1 MSVPTG
7 VPTANVALIFGI
19 DATRKLFSQGST
31 FENLVKEVAT
41 GGQGFVF
48 STQAN
53 PNFISFEHTVNIGKS
68 FEISLSLID
77 PTAEF
82 EKAFLT
88 NNILD
93 VVAYTYATDG
103 SNSYKINNVG
113 AVDEANLQPVVNN
126 LKSKETVDRATF
138 DLVRD
143 SKRELFLSYG
153 TGNNL
158 NSWAGPFKVEVVN
171 IDIKID
177 GARIL
182 TLKLASTDN
191 HLDPKSRLGAYG
203 EQVDI
208 DPQGL
213 VVVCAGRSNEVKIK
227 DNVIYNPMQIPYAR
241 NNIKLPPV
249 IKQLLSLKDIDYHY
263 LIVDTIRNYIQ
274 QATSNPNV
282 IVLLPDL
289 NKVCKKIIDKI
300 DYDTRYSTSRSGIP
314 KSFGFLQ
321 GGSNAAK
328 ARGNYPAN
336 SYSLGIRES
345 YLTKLLGE
353 FGLDLEIIHTYAPA
367 PQTITTGIDPAILV
381 GQSKNY
387 IGLNF
392 NSRTTQYYDEHEF
405 FARLTSG
412 SAKGVPDHQVV
423 VGQVIQRIN
432 EFCKGEYNIKYDILV
447 ENQLQFLDLW
457 KIDPDLLCSKFPLFG
472 GYQDLDPKKEVII
485 VGDVALIRDFLYG
498 GAKKDKG
505 LAKFLHPLDAAILT
519 NQVYLD
525 RVSDLIKIKDSSF
538 GPASFLP
545 DEFAYIESS
554 NLFTK
559 QERDLISLLGIPVFR
574 YNTQNPNIF
583 ELDIKDSSQYFALLK
598 SHFETVL
605 YRKASGVINGI
616 IPSNIANYPIQN
628 INAIVG
634 YATNAG
640 YFNTGLSQ
648 QSKKEIIK
656 NITGKFSDDFKNTL
670 VASVVE
676 TTQTVDQ
683 IIFDAVYLLLESL
696 SDNSNLGLIYQF
708 KQWLS
713 TDPSLVVNDF
723 LNQLYNRAYQLNIST
738 VPFFKISS
746 LSNLTRPCVVLMQS
760 TNMPQTVPEKQTL
773 LNVIY
778 SGIYRIM
785 GYKHVINFNGCHSEF
800 FLQKLLEGKSQ
811 QPQPLAKEEFSY
823 PKPGEPPP
831 PPNQFLTVKPPP
843 LLKPPAIINY
853 SSSPNNSCSD
863 PFSNS
868 NSNSIQSVTTPSTG
882 RQTNAQ
888 RKVNYVNSLPPQ
900 QQEEAKKRLQV
911 GCNSTITRLLNKP
924 LNKWDEK
931 DVEDAERQ
939 LEDPAAQDD
948 PRYPELQAKY
958 KELQNI
964 LKSTVDTS
972 TVRRSD

>member
-1 MSVPTG
+1 MS

-53 PNFISFEHTVNIGKS
+53 PNFISFEHAVNIGKS

-88 NNILD
+88 NNVLD
-93 VVAYTYATDG
+93 IVAYTYATDG
-103 SNSYKINNVG
+103 SNSYKMNNVG

-138 DLVRD
+138 DLVRG
-143 SKRELFLSYG
+143 SKRELFLAYG

-158 NSWAGPFKVEVVN
+158 DSWAGPFKVEVVN

-191 HLDPKSRLGAYG
+191 HLDPKFRLGAYG
-203 EQVDI
+203 EQVNI

-227 DNVIYNPMQIPYAR
+227 DNIIYNPMQIPYTR
-241 NNIKLPPV
+241 NNTKLPTSTKALV
-249 IKQLLSLKDIDYHY
+249 SLKDIDYHY

-300 DYDTRYSTSRSGIP
+300 DYDTRYSSSKNSIHGSAGI
-314 KSFGFLQ
+314 KKALGFLA
-321 GGSNAAK
+321 GGQSTAK
-328 ARGNYPAN
+328 AAGNYPAN
-336 SYSLGIRES
+336 AYVLGVKEKFIS
-345 YLTKLLGE
+345 NLLGE
-353 FGLDLEIIHTYAPA
+353 FGLDLEAVFTNSTG
-367 PQTITTGIDPAILV
+367 TIAAGVPKSYINQYSTFFNVNLSYVI
-381 GQSKNY
+381 NY
-387 IGLNF
+387 VN
-392 NSRTTQYYDEHEF
+392 RTKEYFKDHEF

-412 SAKGVPDHQVV
+412 SAKGVPDHQTV

-457 KIDPDLLCSKFPLFG
+457 KIDPDLLCTKFPLFG
-472 GYQDLDPKKEVII
+472 GYQDLDPRKEVII

-498 GAKKDKG
+498 AAKKDKG

-525 RVSDLIKIKDSSF
+525 RVSDLIKIKDNSF

-583 ELDIKDSSQYFALLK
+583 ELDLKESSQYFALLK

-628 INAIVG
+628 INAIIG

-648 QSKKEIIK
+648 QSKEELIK
-656 NITGKFSDDFKNTL
+656 NITGKLSDDFKNTL
-670 VASVVE
+670 APPLPANNVVGP
-676 TTQTVDQ
+676 TQTADQ

-785 GYKHVINFNGCHSEF
+785 GYKHVINHTGCHSEF

-811 QPQPLAKEEFSY
+811 QTQPLAKEEFSY
-823 PKPGEPPP
+823 PKPGELPPP
-831 PPNQFLTVKPPP
+831 SSNRFLTVKPPP
-843 LLKPPAIINY
+843 SLTTQLPESNKQLTEDEKRRREDERKIAYIMTYPPDKRADVY
-853 SSSPNNSCSD
+853 ARLYPNSTLI
-863 PFSNS
+863 PP
-868 NSNSIQSVTTPSTG
+868 SIGATTFPSTSQG
-882 RQTNAQ
+882 FAPGPAP
-888 RKVNYVNSLPPQ
+888 LFGPP
-900 QQEEAKKRLQV
+900 
-911 GCNSTITRLLNKP
+911 
-924 LNKWDEK
+924 
-931 DVEDAERQ
+931 
-939 LEDPAAQDD
+939 
-948 PRYPELQAKY
+948 
-958 KELQNI
+958 
-964 LKSTVDTS
+964 
-972 TVRRSD
+972 RSP